1 MIIISAANQLLCQ
14 EVQRCTIQTPLF
26 TIANTYMKN
35 MNTLASAD
43 SIHKLFDV
51 VQAKQ
56 VK

>member
-1 MIIISAANQLLCQ
+1 MIIIGAANQLLCQ